1 MSDPP
6 LDKEKFSDPP
16 LDKIRSALT
25 GNAKE
30 GKAPPL
36 HTRLGRQLLLLC
48 LLIFRS
54 MCLYNQFENH
64 PLATNNDYYTLWK
77 FTL

>member
-25 GNAKE
+25 DHFLKNIFVYI
-30 GKAPPL
+30 
-36 HTRLGRQLLLLC
+36 
-48 LLIFRS
+48 LISRK
-54 MCLYNQFENH
+54 
-64 PLATNNDYYTLWK
+64 K
-77 FTL
+77 FFFKMIFFNRYI

>member
-25 GNAKE
+25 AHIVQKLIHSTVI
-30 GKAPPL
+30 KA
-36 HTRLGRQLLLLC
+36 
-48 LLIFRS
+48 
-54 MCLYNQFENH
+54 
-64 PLATNNDYYTLWK
+64 
-77 FTL
+77 